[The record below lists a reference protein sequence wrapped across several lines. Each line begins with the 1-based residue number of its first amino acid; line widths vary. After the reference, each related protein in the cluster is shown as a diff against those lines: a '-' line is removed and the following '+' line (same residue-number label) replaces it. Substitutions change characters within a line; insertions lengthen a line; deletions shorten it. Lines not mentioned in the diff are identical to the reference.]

1 MGLKA
6 VIFDFDYTLA
16 DSSSGVVK
24 CIRFAFER
32 MQLPPVSAER
42 IRHTIGLSVPDTLV
56 DLAGEELRDRAEEF
70 RALFKERADQVMAA
84 NTTIFDTV
92 RPMVGRIK
100 ECDMR
105 TGIVSTKFRYRIESL
120 LARDELSHLFDIII
134 GGEDVEREKPDPTG
148 LSVAVDR
155 LGAPA
160 DSTLYVG
167 DSVTDAET
175 AKRAGVPFAA
185 VLTGTTEAE
194 AFSEYNA
201 LGILNSLVDL
211 PGLVEGITISSFG
224 EN

>member
-1 MGLKA
+1 
-6 VIFDFDYTLA
+6 
-16 DSSSGVVK
+16 
-24 CIRFAFER
+24 
-32 MQLPPVSAER
+32 
-42 IRHTIGLSVPDTLV
+42 
-56 DLAGEELRDRAEEF
+56 
-70 RALFKERADQVMAA
+70 
-84 NTTIFDTV
+84 
-92 RPMVGRIK
+92 
-100 ECDMR
+100 MR
-105 TGIVSTKFRYRIESL
+105 TGIVSTKFRYRIDSL
-120 LARDELSHLFDIII
+120 LARDDLSHLFDIII

-201 LGILNSLVDL
+201 LGILISLVDL